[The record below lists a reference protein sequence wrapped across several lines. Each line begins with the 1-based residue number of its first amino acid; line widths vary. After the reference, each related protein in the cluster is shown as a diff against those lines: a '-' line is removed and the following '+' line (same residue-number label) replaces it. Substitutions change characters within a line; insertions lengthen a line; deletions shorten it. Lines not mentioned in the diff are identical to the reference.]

1 MCALGR
7 SYDAWLSLVRIT
19 QCSIRDI
26 HSILSYYSYR
36 KPTLEDYQQLL
47 PVQTSTSG
55 GPSYTAL
62 AQVRETRS
70 RAMEGYSVL
79 QRVLLCLGMDRLAG
93 DPRRRQTLPRDP
105 IVVTSEVDHIV

>member
-1 MCALGR
+1 MIYTPF
-7 SYDAWLSLVRIT
+7 SPT
-19 QCSIRDI
+19 
-26 HSILSYYSYR
+26 SYR
-36 KPTLEDYQQLL
+36 KPTVEDYQQLL
-47 PVQTSTSG
+47 PVLTSTSG

-70 RAMEGYSVL
+70 RAMEGYSML

-105 IVVTSEVDHIV
+105 IVVTSEADHIV

>member
-1 MCALGR
+1 MIYTPF
-7 SYDAWLSLVRIT
+7 SPT
-19 QCSIRDI
+19 
-26 HSILSYYSYR
+26 SYR

-47 PVQTSTSG
+47 PVLTSTSG

-62 AQVRETRS
+62 AQVRQTRS
-70 RAMEGYSVL
+70 RTMEGYSVL
-79 QRVLLCLGMDRLAG
+79 QRALLCLGMDRLAG